1 MHTHTHTCRPDNA
14 PSAPSVPSVP
24 PLESFF
30 TPSGPTLRT
39 LRIPE
44 PPGRR
49 DPSVP
54 SKPSAPLGALDT
66 LCTCPLLPWDPPSAP
81 HAAPQREHRQRGGRW
96 QLAGQAVLARRAATA
111 PRRGGAT
118 CVHSPLGCGRRL
130 PLCPRLA
137 RDVRSGGRR
146 ADRCVRAA
154 EAVQVRP
161 IKVAREDVSCEVC
174 VHIKCQKGAAVA
186 VSLNALFATHC
197 APSASLLAAHTLYI
211 PRY

>member
-1 MHTHTHTCRPDNA
+1 MHPRHPRSPRSHPSNPSSLLRVQPFGPFESPNPPDPA
-14 PSAPSVPSVP
+14 I
-24 PLESFF
+24 
-30 TPSGPTLRT
+30 LRCPRHHRH
-39 LRIPE
+39 L
-44 PPGRR
+44 
-49 DPSVP
+49 
-54 SKPSAPLGALDT
+54 SAPLGA

-130 PLCPRLA
+130 PLRPRLA

-146 ADRCVRAA
+146 ANRCVRAA

-174 VHIKCQKGAAVA
+174 VHIKCQRGAAVA
-186 VSLNALFATHC
+186 VSLKTHFSRHTAHLLLLC
-197 APSASLLAAHTLYI
+197 SLRIRYI
-211 PRY
+211 YPVTR